1 MAYYPKE
8 RNVNGV
14 FYYGAAGSDQVLET
28 NSTFTYNATD
38 NVLNVSATGATTA
51 FFDNQASIASSDDTD
66 LLLLLTGTTT
76 SNPGYRKITKAN
88 FSAALGG
95 GTMSSWDLDGDTGT
109 AETVENAESVV
120 IAGGTGLA
128 SVVNA
133 TNTVTVNITG
143 IQSDMIVDGSILNAD
158 LANSAFTLQGD
169 AGSNQT
175 ISLGDTM
182 DIAGGAGIQTTA
194 SATDTLTVAV
204 TGIDPS
210 LLIGASITLDG
221 DQGTT
226 EEVNLGD
233 TLFVG
238 GGAGLQSTVTAT
250 DTVTIAVT
258 GIQSDMIVD
267 GSIANGDLANSTITA
282 AADNGSNQSVS
293 LGGTLT
299 IAGGTGIETTTSVGS
314 DTVTINQIVTVNSG
328 TVTPG
333 ELTFDVN
340 VIDVNGGSESYSLPL
355 NPPVGRIVR
364 VKKGDSSVNTV
375 TVTGAAGKPIDNGS
389 SYILY
394 NQWESATFICDADGW
409 YVILPL

>member
-1 MAYYPKE
+1 M
-8 RNVNGV
+8 
-14 FYYGAAGSDQVLET
+14 
-28 NSTFTYNATD
+28 
-38 NVLNVSATGATTA
+38 
-51 FFDNQASIASSDDTD
+51 
-66 LLLLLTGTTT
+66 
-76 SNPGYRKITKAN
+76 
-88 FSAALGG
+88 
-95 GTMSSWDLDGDTGT
+95 
-109 AETVENAESVV
+109 
-120 IAGGTGLA
+120 
-128 SVVNA
+128 
-133 TNTVTVNITG
+133 
-143 IQSDMIVDGSILNAD
+143 
-158 LANSAFTLQGD
+158 
-169 AGSNQT
+169 
-175 ISLGDTM
+175 
-182 DIAGGAGIQTTA
+182 
-194 SATDTLTVAV
+194 
-204 TGIDPS
+204 
-210 LLIGASITLDG
+210 
-221 DQGTT
+221 
-226 EEVNLGD
+226 
-233 TLFVG
+233 FVG

-328 TVTPG
+328 TVSPG

-340 VIDVNGGSESYSLPL
+340 VIDVQGGSESYSLPL

-409 YVILPL
+409 YVF

>member
-409 YVILPL
+409 YVF

>member
-51 FFDNQASIASSDDTD
+51 FFDNQASISTSDDSD
-66 LLLLLTGTTT
+66 LILLLTGTTT

-340 VIDVNGGSESYSLPL
+340 VIDVQGGSESYSLPL

-364 VKKGDSSVNTV
+364 VKKGDSSANTV

-409 YVILPL
+409 YVF

>member
-128 SVVNA
+128 SVVNT

-143 IQSDMIVDGSILNAD
+143 IQSDMIVDGSILNSDLAVSSFNLDGDTGTTQDVALGDTMAINGGTGISTVTNVGENITINISGIQSDMIVDGSISNAD
-158 LANSAFTLQGD
+158 LANSDFTLQGD
-169 AGSNQT
+169 TGSNQT

-267 GSIANGDLANSTITA
+267 GSIANGDLANSTKR
-282 AADNGSNQSVS
+282 DRDWE
-293 LGGTLT
+293 T
-299 IAGGTGIETTTSVGS
+299 IKLLV
-314 DTVTINQIVTVNSG
+314 
-328 TVTPG
+328 
-333 ELTFDVN
+333 
-340 VIDVNGGSESYSLPL
+340 Y
-355 NPPVGRIVR
+355 
-364 VKKGDSSVNTV
+364 
-375 TVTGAAGKPIDNGS
+375 
-389 SYILY
+389 
-394 NQWESATFICDADGW
+394 
-409 YVILPL
+409 